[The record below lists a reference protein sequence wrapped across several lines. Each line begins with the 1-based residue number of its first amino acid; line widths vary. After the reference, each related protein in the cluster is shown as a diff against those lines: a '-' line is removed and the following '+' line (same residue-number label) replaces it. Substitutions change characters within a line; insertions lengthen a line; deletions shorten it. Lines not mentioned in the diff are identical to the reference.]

1 MMRAAL
7 LQSLA
12 AGALLTAGPALADRA
27 LLIGID
33 TYAESGLS
41 LGGASSAADLAE
53 MRELLTGALG
63 YGDGDIAVLADR
75 QATREAVLKNF
86 EALVHDSGAGDRVFL
101 YFSGLGYFE
110 EDAGGDEADK
120 LDETFLPHDA
130 ALGSGDPPPIGL
142 GISDD
147 EIADLL
153 KKLDGRKVTVVI
165 DAGHSGIVSRE
176 ASDLPSGE
184 HGLRAPAIGTKT
196 RAIVVEPRAK
206 AQKAEGAPL
215 DTDGIGTDVAIF
227 TATSGGQAPLI
238 ADGYGVFTRAFA
250 EAIDGKAADANHNGI
265 VSNAEI
271 LAYVRD
277 ASEAACKA
285 NKACTLGLTP
295 TLGPATAA
303 GGTPMRE
310 AKKADDKL
318 TADTILDYFA
328 KGNSHGVTLEQHP
341 ASPVKVG
348 TKDIRFRV
356 TSPAAGNLVLI
367 DLSDDGTLVQLFP
380 NEHTKDDA
388 REGAI
393 LANSPITVPDD
404 YYGIRFNATSP
415 TSGTLI
421 ALVTTEPIQMPETVK
436 TRKITVIAK
445 EDATGTYLPEIA
457 AALDKPAD
465 THADTETRAIDW
477 SVATLRYEIV
487 K

>member
-1 MMRAAL
+1 M
-7 LQSLA
+7 QK
-12 AGALLTAGPALADRA
+12 LLTD
-27 LLIGID
+27 
-33 TYAESGLS
+33 
-41 LGGASSAADLAE
+41 
-53 MRELLTGALG
+53 ALG
-63 YGDGDIAVLADR
+63 YGERDITVLRDAD
-75 QATREAVLKNF
+75 ATRAAILKNF
-86 EALVHDSGAGDRVFL
+86 DKLVHDSGAGDRVFL

-110 EDAGGDEADK
+110 EDASGDEADK

-130 ALGSGDPPPIGL
+130 TLGSGDPPPIGL

-153 KKLDGRKVTVVI
+153 KRLDGRKVTVVV

-176 ASDLPSGE
+176 VADMPSGA
-184 HGLRAPAIGTKT
+184 HGIRAPAIGAKT

-215 DTDGIGTDVAIF
+215 GTDGIAGDVAIF

-238 ADGYGVFTRAFA
+238 ADGYGVFTNAFV
-250 EAIDGKAADANHNGI
+250 EAIRAKAADANHNGI

-271 LAYVRD
+271 LAHVRE
-277 ASEAACKA
+277 ASEAACTA
-285 NKACTLGLTP
+285 NKACALGLTP

-310 AKKADDKL
+310 EKSDDKL
-318 TADTILDYFA
+318 TADRILDYFA

-341 ASPVKVG
+341 TSPVKVG

-393 LANSPITVPDD
+393 LASSPITVPDD
-404 YYGIRFNATSP
+404 FYGIRFNATSP